1 MMTAFS
7 ARRADDFEALVSRSG
22 GAPLSDREQARYAAL
37 LDLVADLRTVPD
49 AVARPEFVGDLRSRL
64 MIEAE
69 TALLP
74 MPSIVD
80 RLALPVHPTRR
91 DRRVATVIGAAALLG
106 ATTSMAVAAQSAIPG
121 DALYPVKRGIES
133 AQTQFRGDD
142 GAALL
147 ASASGRL
154 AEVDELARRGTPE
167 GIAAVPHTLDEF
179 SEQAS
184 EAATIMMTTYA
195 ENGDD
200 AEITRLREFTSTSM
214 DHLLG
219 LEASLPDSA
228 RDELVAA
235 ARNLAEID
243 EEARLACQTCPGG
256 IDRLPQLLLTAGLG
270 DAVALPVGVPSAQQP
285 SRPAVRTPQ
294 ATGPA
299 PVSGQ
304 DVDGIEVPDLDDL
317 GDAVGGATGGA
328 TGGDSGSGPG
338 PGTGGP
344 RDNNPVK
351 PLQDPVK
358 ELTKALGAT
367 TTVTT
372 AVPEAPAVGDVLGGV
387 GTTVDGVTGQLGD
400 GITGTTDGLVP

>member
-1 MMTAFS
+1 
-7 ARRADDFEALVSRSG
+7 
-22 GAPLSDREQARYAAL
+22 
-37 LDLVADLRTVPD
+37 
-49 AVARPEFVGDLRSRL
+49 

-74 MPSIVD
+74 MPSMAD
-80 RLALPVHPTRR
+80 RLALPIHTTRR

-106 ATTSMAVAAQSAIPG
+106 ATSSMALAAQSAIPG

-133 AQTQFRGDD
+133 ARTELRGDE

-147 ASASGRL
+147 ANASGRL

-219 LEASLPDSA
+219 LEPSLPDSA

-235 ARNLAEID
+235 ARNLAAID

-270 DAVALPVGVPSAQQP
+270 DAVALTVGVPSAQQP

-299 PVSGQ
+299 PISGQ
-304 DVDGIEVPDLDDL
+304 DVDGIEVPDLDGL

-328 TGGDSGSGPG
+328 NGGDSGSGPG
-338 PGTGGP
+338 PGGTRGTT
-344 RDNNPVK
+344 PVK
-351 PLQDPVK
+351 PLQDPVE
-358 ELTKALGAT
+358 ELTKALGT

-372 AVPEAPAVGDVLGGV
+372 AVPDAPVVGDVLGGV
-387 GTTVDGVTGQLGD
+387 GTTVDGVTGQVGD